1 MKLFATCVRVE
12 EPDQRTYQPTDN
24 QPTSKPNKLLSTP
37 TYVSTSMYVI
47 YMLHCSHRVIQNI
60 WRVKFSGKKVK
71 NRHFFELVPYY
82 KRTVYLCVLKYLVP
96 WKDKLLHPLINDN
109 FFFMLYLNKFY
120 GIVVMFCAQFMNI
133 LHEMYT
139 LTSLFILYK
148 VFSTLSR
155 FKRASLNETPQFP
168 FWGLNICVHLDLWD
182 SKKMENINK
191 LKNNISWQKYWYS
204 QNPIRETRVLKL
216 VFITIPCLTFWAQ
229 SYPLDKIFL
238 VWEHVCQEKLVMST
252 IKLIPVQVYNE
263 HLFVDP
269 FIL

>member
-1 MKLFATCVRVE
+1 LQVWNISVNEIICNLC
-12 EPDQRTYQPTDN
+12 QRWGARPTN
-24 QPTSKPNKLLSTP
+24 LSTNWPTKPTSKLNKLLSTP
-37 TYVSTSMYVI
+37 TYVSTSLYVI
-47 YMLHCSHRVIQNI
+47 CMLHCSHRVIQNI

-71 NRHFFELVPYY
+71 NRHFLELVPYY

-168 FWGLNICVHLDLWD
+168 FWGLYICVDFNI
-182 SKKMENINK
+182 KKMK
-191 LKNNISWQKYWYS
+191 K
-204 QNPIRETRVLKL
+204 
-216 VFITIPCLTFWAQ
+216 
-229 SYPLDKIFL
+229 
-238 VWEHVCQEKLVMST
+238 
-252 IKLIPVQVYNE
+252 
-263 HLFVDP
+263 
-269 FIL
+269 